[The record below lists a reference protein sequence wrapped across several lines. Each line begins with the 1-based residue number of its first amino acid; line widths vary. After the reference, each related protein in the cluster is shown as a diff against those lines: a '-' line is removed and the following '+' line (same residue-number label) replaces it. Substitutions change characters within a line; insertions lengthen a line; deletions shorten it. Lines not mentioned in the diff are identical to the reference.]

1 MAEPTVVILAAG
13 EGTRMK
19 SATPKMLHELC
30 GVPLV
35 RWAVTAAQEA
45 GAGKVIVVDGPT
57 QALNGHLPD
66 GVEIAIQQEPRG
78 TGDALKAAVP
88 NLPPGSPVVVINGDV
103 PLITAEAIA
112 ALVEYHSAA
121 GAAAT
126 MVTMELADPAGYGRV
141 VRAADGRVE
150 KVVETKNPGDATEA
164 ELEIR
169 EVNSG
174 VFCFSPEPLD
184 DAIAQLRADNA
195 QGEYYL
201 PDLLPALREAGHEVA
216 AQLVDD
222 PALTLGVN
230 DRADLA
236 LVREHAQR
244 RIHTRLMRAG
254 VTIVDPSS
262 TLIDATVTIGE
273 DTTIEPGTS
282 LKGDTRV
289 GSQSTIGPHTT
300 IVDSQVGDGAKVI
313 HSYVVGARIDD
324 GASVG
329 PFAYLRPDAHL
340 HEGAKVGTFVEVK
353 NSNIGPG
360 AKVPHLSYM
369 GDADVG
375 EGANVGAG
383 SITANYDGQ
392 NKHRTTIGANTRIS
406 VDTMFV
412 APVTVGD
419 GAYTGAGSVITEDV
433 PPGALGVAR
442 ERQTNIEGYAERR
455 AGGPK
460 SPKERP

>member
-1 MAEPTVVILAAG
+1 MAAPTVVILAAG

-30 GVPLV
+30 GRPLV
-35 RWAVTAAQEA
+35 LWAVAAAQEA
-45 GAGKVIVVDGPT
+45 GAGKVVVVDGPKR
-57 QALNGHLPD
+57 ALDGHLPD
-66 GVEIAIQQEPRG
+66 GVEIAIQEEPKG

-88 NLPPGSPVVVINGDV
+88 GIPGDSPVVVINGDV
-103 PLITAEAIA
+103 PLITPDVIGK
-112 ALVEYHSAA
+112 LVEYHEAC

-126 MVTMELADPAGYGRV
+126 MVTMEIADPTGYGRV
-141 VRAADGRVE
+141 VRAADSSVE
-150 KVVETKNPGDATEA
+150 RVVETKNPGDATEA

-174 VFCFSPEPLD
+174 VFCFQPGPLAE
-184 DAIAQLRADNA
+184 AIEELRSDNA

-201 PDLLPALREAGHEVA
+201 PDLLPALKQKGYEIA

-236 LVREHAQR
+236 VVREHAQR
-244 RIHTRLMRAG
+244 RIHVALMRAG
-254 VTIVDPSS
+254 VTIVDPAS
-262 TLIDATVTIGE
+262 TLIDATVAIGQ

-282 LKGDTRV
+282 LKGDTSI
-289 GSQSTIGPHTT
+289 GAQCQIGPHTT
-300 IVDSQVGDGAKVI
+300 IIDSAIGDGAKVI
-313 HSYVVGARIDD
+313 HSYLVSARVDD

-340 HEGAKVGTFVEVK
+340 QANSKVGTFVEVK
-353 NSNIGPG
+353 NSTIGPG

-369 GDADVG
+369 GDADIG

-383 SITANYDGQ
+383 SITANYDGRE
-392 NKHRTTIGANTRIS
+392 KHRTTIGANTRIS
-406 VDTMFV
+406 VDTSFV

-419 GAYTGAGSVITEDV
+419 GAYTAAGSVITEDV

-442 ERQTNIEGYAERR
+442 QRQTNVEGYAERKD
-455 AGGPK
+455 GPK
-460 SPKERP
+460 PPKER